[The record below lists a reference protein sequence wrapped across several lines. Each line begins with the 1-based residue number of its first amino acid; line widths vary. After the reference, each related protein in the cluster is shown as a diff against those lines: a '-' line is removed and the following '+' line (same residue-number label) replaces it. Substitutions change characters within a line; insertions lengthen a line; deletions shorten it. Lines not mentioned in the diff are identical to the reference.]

1 MQNNTVIPAVPED
14 YQYQPGGTAPAGQ
27 PVAPQVEYTNN
38 GSINTAP
45 TPPQG
50 TTNFETGLS
59 ATGQPIADAGPLITT
74 DALGNFTLM
83 GLVETLIAYAF
94 IMAGALAAVF
104 IFVGGISFILSGGN
118 DEKIKQAI
126 NTIRYSIIGLIVT
139 LLSFTFVIIVGR
151 VFGLDFMQYLSF
163 EKVRGDISRLMA
175 PVNNGQ
181 QQTFEVQQ

>member
-1 MQNNTVIPAVPED
+1 MQSNTVIPAVPED
-14 YQYQPGGTAPAGQ
+14 YQYQPGGNT
-27 PVAPQVEYTNN
+27 APQVEYSTDTAVT
-38 GSINTAP
+38 TAP
-45 TPPQG
+45 IPPQPT
-50 TTNFETGLS
+50 TTNFDSGMT
-59 ATGQPIADAGPLITT
+59 ATGQPLGQSGPLITT

-94 IMAGALAAVF
+94 IIAGALAAVF

-139 LLSFTFVIIVGR
+139 LLSLTFVIIVGR

>member
-1 MQNNTVIPAVPED
+1 MDDNVVIPAVPED
-14 YQYQPGGTAPAGQ
+14 YQYQPGGETAPGQ
-27 PVAPQVEYTNN
+27 PVAPQVEYLNTTPTATTP
-38 GSINTAP
+38 INP
-45 TPPQG
+45 TIDSG
-50 TTNFETGLS
+50 MT
-59 ATGQPIADAGPLITT
+59 ATGQSLSSSQGPLITT

-94 IMAGALAAVF
+94 IIAGALAAVF

-163 EKVRGDISRLMA
+163 DKVRNDISRLMA
-175 PVNNGQ
+175 PVNGTQ